1 MNILRMKC
9 VKICAGLDNTELLLK
24 IEYWNESYTKGI
36 YDRMPFVIED
46 QKGIQ
51 GLLGIQGEKL

>member
-1 MNILRMKC
+1 MKC